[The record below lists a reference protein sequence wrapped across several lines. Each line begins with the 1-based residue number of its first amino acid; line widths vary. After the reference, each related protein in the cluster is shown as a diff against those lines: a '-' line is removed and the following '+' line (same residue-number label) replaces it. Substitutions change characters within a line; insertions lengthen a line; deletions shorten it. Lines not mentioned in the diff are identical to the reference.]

1 MSARKPNLF
10 MMCCFVGFDFEGMMR
25 VGYGS
30 VASKG
35 NTLFSLFFFSL
46 VTWLLLSCD
55 FAATFLLLSRDLAA
69 TFLLL
74 SRDLAATFLLL
85 SCDLPAA
92 CYFLAT

>member
-1 MSARKPNLF
+1 MVQWLQR
-10 MMCCFVGFDFEGMMR
+10 EIH
-25 VGYGS
+25 
-30 VASKG
+30 
-35 NTLFSLFFFSL
+35 FSLYFFFSL

-74 SRDLAATFLLL
+74 S
-85 SCDLPAA
+85 CDLSAT